1 MLSRPL
7 PTSCQTWTASVASSL
22 EPGHFLQQNHYPG
35 ATHDG
40 CRLLV
45 QSRFRAALFFW
56 GFVLLF
62 SVFAVASVFCTVSFG
77 QPASTCPT
85 ANHAT
90 TRFRMPDD
98 KAFAIEAF
106 AVGGWKTEYY
116 ADRGPRLHFRLCNVP
131 KGVEEVDLLT
141 YTSISEQE
149 PGRSELKS
157 SQLHVKQVL
166 EGNSMKLWF
175 NCFQLNCSNPP
186 VIFRTKTKTQVRA
199 WITTIEEDSFVGGN
213 SASRGHGKSR
223 GGRLNRAR
231 TQGSS
236 TSSTSN
242 AVSSGASMSGYCWL
256 KPSDTKV
263 WCSFANNVFSVS
275 STPGGPVTQ
284 SWNLASTPAPRA
296 QVHTSHVTL
305 SAANNWQSTA
315 VYKLQVGFH
324 GEQQFVCHIKSS
336 VPAGFKTR
344 SPWRSPFFVV
354 KSCNR
359 HVASK
364 AGTCW
369 WL

>member
-1 MLSRPL
+1 MGV
-7 PTSCQTWTASVASSL
+7 CFCCSSL
-22 EPGHFLQQNHYPG
+22 GQCFLPPFP
-35 ATHDG
+35 
-40 CRLLV
+40 
-45 QSRFRAALFFW
+45 S
-56 GFVLLF
+56 
-62 SVFAVASVFCTVSFG
+62 FCPISTG
-77 QPASTCPT
+77 QPAHQSWLVK
-85 ANHAT
+85 HAA
-90 TRFRMPDD
+90 TRRRMPDD

-175 NCFQLNCSNPP
+175 NCFQLNCCNPP
-186 VIFRTKTKTQVRA
+186 VIFRAKTKTQVRA
-199 WITTIEEDSFVGGN
+199 WITTIEENSFVGSN
-213 SASRGHGKSR
+213 SSTRGHGKSR
-223 GGRLNRAR
+223 GGRLNRGRAH
-231 TQGSS
+231 GSS

-284 SWNLASTPAPRA
+284 SWNLASTPAPQA
-296 QVHTSHVTL
+296 QLHTSHVTL

-344 SPWRSPFFVV
+344 NPWRSPFFVV

-364 AGTCW
+364 AGTRGSCARHCW
-369 WL
+369 CCCVSGVASDV